1 MQYNILT
8 INFFVTASDNNHYH
22 SGSSSYFL
30 SVCCSQPPVVSPHPT
45 NFISLKQFGVWRL
58 SDYLASSGAWEDQ
71 LTPGE
76 HRLCSDIKIIKTL
89 SSFIY
94 LTVVLGKH
102 SVFEKSSVD
111 ENTLFSEKVDIISD
125 DLRLTEMSKN
135 NTFNVTSTT
144 TEDEVFGNSIIK
156 NFMEPQLSVSV
167 DMEHEIDDDEGSD
180 DNIIIINNTSPQYIT
195 STATEIAIEN
205 LMMLKRPNSEDGA
218 TEKNIS
224 DAESEV
230 PSTTTITTDT
240 DTTIPVEECILDK
253 DGRPAVQPCWVVG

>member
-1 MQYNILT
+1 M
-8 INFFVTASDNNHYH
+8 
-22 SGSSSYFL
+22 
-30 SVCCSQPPVVSPHPT
+30 
-45 NFISLKQFGVWRL
+45 

-111 ENTLFSEKVDIISD
+111 ENIRDNTLFSEKVDIISD

-135 NTFNVTSTT
+135 NTFNVTTT

-205 LMMLKRPNSEDGA
+205 LMILKRPNSEDGA
-218 TEKNIS
+218 TETENV
-224 DAESEV
+224 SEV
-230 PSTTTITTDT
+230 PSTTTITTVT

>member
-1 MQYNILT
+1 M
-8 INFFVTASDNNHYH
+8 
-22 SGSSSYFL
+22 
-30 SVCCSQPPVVSPHPT
+30 
-45 NFISLKQFGVWRL
+45 

-111 ENTLFSEKVDIISD
+111 ENIRDNTLFSEKVDIISD

-135 NTFNVTSTT
+135 NTFNVTTT

-205 LMMLKRPNSEDGA
+205 FMILKRPNSEDGA
-218 TEKNIS
+218 TKKTIS
-224 DAESEV
+224 DAESEDVSEV
-230 PSTTTITTDT
+230 PSTTTITTVT

>member
-1 MQYNILT
+1 M
-8 INFFVTASDNNHYH
+8 
-22 SGSSSYFL
+22 
-30 SVCCSQPPVVSPHPT
+30 
-45 NFISLKQFGVWRL
+45 

-111 ENTLFSEKVDIISD
+111 ENIRDNTLFSEKVDIISD

-135 NTFNVTSTT
+135 NTFNVTTT

-180 DNIIIINNTSPQYIT
+180 DNMIIIINTSPQYIT
-195 STATEIAIEN
+195 STTTEIAIEN
-205 LMMLKRPNSEDGA
+205 LMILKRPNSEDGA
-218 TEKNIS
+218 TETENV
-224 DAESEV
+224 SEV
-230 PSTTTITTDT
+230 PSTTTITTVT

>member
-1 MQYNILT
+1 M
-8 INFFVTASDNNHYH
+8 
-22 SGSSSYFL
+22 
-30 SVCCSQPPVVSPHPT
+30 
-45 NFISLKQFGVWRL
+45 

-111 ENTLFSEKVDIISD
+111 ENIRDNTLFSEKVDIISD

-135 NTFNVTSTT
+135 NTFNVTTT

-167 DMEHEIDDDEGSD
+167 DMEHEIDDDEGSN

-205 LMMLKRPNSEDGA
+205 LMMLKRPISEDGA
-218 TEKNIS
+218 TETKDVN
-224 DAESEV
+224 EV
-230 PSTTTITTDT
+230 PSTTTITTAT